1 MTDIDLDSHI
11 RDLLLGNPGLGGLVG
26 PRIYASTDL
35 PTGYTPDDGA
45 AILFAARGG
54 QGPDESELILWPSYQ
69 FRCYASTETLARE
82 VDHALFRALSFARSN
97 RIKMARLD
105 VYPQVLRQQEPEP
118 AWPFVLSYY
127 QVIIGDLG
135 D

>member
-1 MTDIDLDSHI
+1 MIDLDSHI
-11 RDLLLGNPGLGGLVG
+11 RDLLVADLDVYGFTGE
-26 PRIYASTDL
+26 RIFASTDL
-35 PTGYTPDDGA
+35 PTGYTPDAGA
-45 AILFAARGG
+45 AVLFSARGG
-54 QGPDESELILWPSYQ
+54 QGPDESGLILWPSYQ
-69 FRCYASTETLARE
+69 FRSYAATEAQARE
-82 VDHALFRALSFARSN
+82 VDHAVFRALNFRRSE

-127 QVIIGDLG
+127 QVIIADLG

>member
-1 MTDIDLDSHI
+1 MDIDTHI
-11 RDLLLGNPGLGGLVG
+11 RDLLIADPGLAPLVDQ
-26 PRIYASTDL
+26 RVFASTDL

-54 QGPDESELILWPSYQ
+54 QGPDESGLILWPSYQ
-69 FRCYASTETLARE
+69 FRCYAPTEAMARE
-82 VDHALFRALSFARSN
+82 VDHAVFRALSFARSD
-97 RIKMARLD
+97 RIKMAQLD

-118 AWPFVLSYY
+118 AWPFVLSFY